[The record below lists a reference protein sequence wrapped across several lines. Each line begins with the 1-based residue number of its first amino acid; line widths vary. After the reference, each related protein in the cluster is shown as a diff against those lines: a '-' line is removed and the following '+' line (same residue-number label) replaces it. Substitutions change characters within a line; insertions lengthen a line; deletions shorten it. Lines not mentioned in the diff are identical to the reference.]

1 MNIAAVK
8 YLDIADGEGVR
19 TAIFVSGCRRHCK
32 GCHNPQAWDFGY
44 GEPFS
49 PELQS
54 KILQSLTP
62 KYVAGLS
69 VLGGEPYEPENEAE
83 LVPFLKLVQKPIWI
97 YTGFLYE
104 QIRDRTLTR
113 LADVIVDGAFILEQK
128 DISLAFRGSANQRII
143 RRHLREGFSISET
156 DKV

>member
-1 MNIAAVK
+1 MN
-8 YLDIADGEGVR
+8 LR
-19 TAIFVSGCRRHCK
+19 TKLI
-32 GCHNPQAWDFGY
+32 
-44 GEPFS
+44 
-49 PELQS
+49 
-54 KILQSLTP
+54 
-62 KYVAGLS
+62 
-69 VLGGEPYEPENEAE
+69 
-83 LVPFLKLVQKPIWI
+83 VPFLKLVQKPIWI

-143 RRHLREGFSISET
+143 RRRKHERTSISET

>member
-32 GCHNPQAWDFGY
+32 GCHNPQAWDFGC

-104 QIRDRTLTR
+104 QIRDRALTR
-113 LADVIVDGAFILEQK
+113 LADVIVDGEFVLEQK

-143 RRHLREGFSISET
+143 RRTNEQTSISEA
-156 DKV
+156 DRI